1 MNTLSADVLQQ
12 IDALQ
17 LRYID
22 ALDKKDMTGWLDTFA
37 TDDASYIL
45 RTAEGEALG
54 RDISFILD
62 DCRARIEDRVQ
73 FVTRVWA
80 GTFQDYQTRHMFQRL
95 SCQQTADGLYEIR
108 SNLIVAFTR
117 SDTGH
122 TEVFVAGTYADVIAV
137 DKNGAV
143 FRSKKVIID
152 APMLPH
158 YLVYPL

>member
-1 MNTLSADVLQQ
+1 MNTLSPDTLQQ

-22 ALDKKDMTGWLDTFA
+22 ALDKKDMDGWADTFA
-37 TDDASYIL
+37 KDEASYIL
-45 RTAEGEALG
+45 RTAEGEELG

-80 GTFQDYQTRHMFQRL
+80 GTFQDYQTRHIVQRL
-95 SCQQTADGLYEIR
+95 SCTQSAAGLYEMR

-122 TEVFVAGTYADVIAV
+122 TEVFVAGTYVDVIVA
-137 DKNGAV
+137 DENGAA